1 MLDANHRSYPRGIP
15 FRQPDAKPQAAPRPH
30 VLPLALG
37 ALALVVVTAA
47 GTVLLLNLA
56 APRPQAAAPP
66 SDDPPA
72 ETRKPESKPAK
83 AAPLAKTERER
94 YLAAL

>member
-15 FRQPDAKPQAAPRPH
+15 FRQPDAKPQASPRPR

-47 GTVLLLNLA
+47 GTMLLLNLT
-56 APRPQAAAPP
+56 APRSQAATP
-66 SDDPPA
+66 SADDPLA

-83 AAPLAKTERER
+83 AVPLAKTERER